1 MKASVKPMAHQR
13 ISLAHDA
20 KNPVVFDTSDAGTGK
35 TAVRILAF
43 AARRRK
49 GGGKLLVLAP
59 RSVLRSTWAQDFLK
73 FAPDMVV
80 KVGTALTRE
89 KTFNE
94 DGDAYITNH
103 DAVKWLLKKPKAWWA
118 QFSELV
124 VDEIPAY
131 KHYTSQRSRAMF
143 KISKHFKRRIGLTA
157 TPNSNGICDV
167 WHQALILD
175 DGKRLGTSFFA
186 FRNAT
191 CSAEQVGRHAQA
203 IKWQDK
209 EGAEEAVFGLLSDI
223 TIRHKLDDCAD
234 IPQTYHWVQSFE
246 LPPKQRKV
254 YDTMADQQLLYIQQ
268 AAKISAINAAAVTTK
283 LLQICSGAVY
293 DGDDRYHVLDTE
305 RYELITDMVE
315 ARKHS
320 LVFFQWKHQKDELT
334 KQAAAR
340 GLTYCVLDGDA
351 TDQDR
356 TTYVSAYQRGEY
368 RVMFA
373 HPQSAAH
380 GLTLTRGTST
390 IWCGPTY
397 NLEWWEQGNKRQ
409 RRIGQTEKTEVIVVR
424 AENTIEEI
432 VYDALMSKN
441 ARMTNLLDLFAASS
455 NDRNV
460 VAA

>member
-103 DAVKWLLKKPKAWWA
+103 DAVRWLLKKPKAWWA

-124 VDEIPAY
+124 VDEITAY

-186 FRNAT
+186 FRDAT
-191 CSAEQVGRHAQA
+191 CSAEQVGRNAQA
-203 IKWQDK
+203 IKWRDK

-234 IPQTYHWVQSFE
+234 IPQTHHWVQSFE
-246 LPPKQRKV
+246 LPPRQRKV
-254 YDTMADQQLLYIQQ
+254 YDTMANQQLLYIQQ
-268 AAKISAINAAAVTTK
+268 AAKISAVNAAAVTTK

-293 DGDDRYHVLDTE
+293 DSDDSYHVLDTE

-356 TTYVSAYQRGEY
+356 ATYVSAYQRGEY

-380 GLTLTRGTST
+380 GLTLTRGAST

-455 NDRNV
+455 NDRNA